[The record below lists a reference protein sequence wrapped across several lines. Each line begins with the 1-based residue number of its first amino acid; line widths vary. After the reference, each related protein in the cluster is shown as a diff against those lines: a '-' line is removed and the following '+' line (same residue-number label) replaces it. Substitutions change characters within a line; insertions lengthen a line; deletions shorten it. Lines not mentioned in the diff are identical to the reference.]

1 MTGEEP
7 DPPYHWEETMIHLV
21 LEVTLPSMENTT
33 TTSKMILSY
42 CHQSKSN
49 IFIFSDLTTPMN
61 QERDPTVSS
70 ALSAAE

>member
-7 DPPYHWEETMIHLV
+7 DPPYLWEETMTHLV
-21 LEVTLPSMENTT
+21 LEVTLLSMANITT
-33 TTSKMILSY
+33 TNPHIHT
-42 CHQSKSN
+42 
-49 IFIFSDLTTPMN
+49 N